1 MTNPL
6 QQQAAPDSGPSR
18 KLVSICCPVY
28 NEQGSIPIFYER
40 LQAAIQPMRHKFDFE
55 LIFTNNRSSDR
66 THEIIMGLRAADPSV
81 QMVTLSRNFGYQA
94 SIMSGLK
101 HAIGDATVTIDVDC
115 EDPPEMIP
123 VLISH
128 WESGFDLVYG
138 DRKHRTEF
146 YLIHLGR
153 LIFYRLNRL
162 LADSEIILDMA
173 DFALFSHRL
182 KTLML
187 ANRSTYPFLRTEAG
201 YVGFSRKGIVYKR
214 QSRIHGKSHYNFA
227 AMAQFAIGGI
237 LSSSTFPLRVAA
249 YLFIPL
255 VPLTIVLFLLDL
267 EFGYQQAFRLLVAAN
282 LLFAA
287 FCLTCLCIY
296 LARDY
301 KNGFARPVFIVDWKL
316 SSLNSGRVRWIT
328 NMVKEEDL

>member
-1 MTNPL
+1 LQDKISNPT
-6 QQQAAPDSGPSR
+6 GPAR
-18 KLVSICCPVY
+18 KLISICCPVY
-28 NEQGSIPIFYER
+28 NEQGSIPIFYGR
-40 LQAAIQPMRHKFDFE
+40 LQAALAPLRTRYDFE
-55 LIFTNNRSSDR
+55 LIFTNNRSTDR
-66 THEIIMGLRAADPSV
+66 TREIILGLRESDPSV
-81 QMVTLSRNFGYQA
+81 QILTLSRNFGYQA

-101 HAIGDATVTIDVDC
+101 HSLGDATVAIDVDC

-123 VLISH
+123 ALIGH
-128 WESGFDLVYG
+128 WEEGFDLVYG

-146 YLIHLGR
+146 YPVHLGR
-153 LIFYRLNRL
+153 LLFYRLNRL

-173 DFALFSHRL
+173 DFALLSTRL
-182 KTLML
+182 RRLML

-214 QSRIHGKSHYNFA
+214 QTRVQGKSHYNFA

-255 VPLTIVLFLLDL
+255 VPITAILFLVDL
-267 EFGYQQAFRLLVAAN
+267 VFGYPAAFRALVTLN
-282 LLFAA
+282 LSFAS

-301 KNGFARPVFIVDWKL
+301 KNGFSRPVFIVDWQL
-316 SSLNSGRVRWIT
+316 SAMNGGRTRWIT
-328 NMVKEEDL
+328 NNVKEEDL

>member
-1 MTNPL
+1 MT
-6 QQQAAPDSGPSR
+6 PSPQGTPR
-18 KLVSICCPVY
+18 KLISICCPVY

-40 LQAAIQPMRHKFDFE
+40 LQAAIEPLRIRFDFE

-66 THEIIMGLRAADPSV
+66 TLEIIMGLRRSDPAV
-81 QMVTLSRNFGYQA
+81 QVLTLSRNFGYQA

-123 VLISH
+123 VLIHH

-146 YLIHLGR
+146 YPIHLGR

-173 DFALFSHRL
+173 DFALFSKRL
-182 KTLML
+182 RALML

-214 QSRIHGKSHYNFA
+214 QTRIHGKSHYNLV

-255 VPLTIVLFLLDL
+255 VPLTILLFLIDSQY
-267 EFGYQQAFRLLVAAN
+267 GYVQAFRLLVAIN
-282 LLFAA
+282 LLFGG

-301 KNGFARPVFIVDWKL
+301 KNGFARPVFIVDWTL
-316 SSLNSGRVRWIT
+316 SAFNPGRVRWIT